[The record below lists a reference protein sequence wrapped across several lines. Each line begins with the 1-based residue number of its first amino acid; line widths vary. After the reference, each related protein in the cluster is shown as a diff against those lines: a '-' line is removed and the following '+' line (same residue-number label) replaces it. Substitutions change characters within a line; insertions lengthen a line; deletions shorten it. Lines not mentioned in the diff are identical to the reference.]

1 MEESQTRSSG
11 SLVAVPIV
19 ADSLSSSPLSLSTP
33 SSPVKG
39 SSLLQRQVSRALE
52 MMDFHYD
59 DAAAIAPAK
68 SDAATAATV
77 GGDAVAAS
85 SSTTT
90 SVVST
95 AHVSYRTFKTLV
107 KKCPKTIFQIS
118 PNAVKRK
125 RSHSMS
131 SITSADHLSVESFRA
146 SIDLAEKHNAAR
158 KRNNTG
164 SSSVKK
170 PRDVRVTPSKRC
182 SSKSKEK
189 KKEKADV
196 IENALKKFHA
206 EQPEDARCFEF
217 TSICHSGTNV
227 SSSCTDRS
235 GSLVN
240 SANSDR
246 RVDAASK
253 MRVQV
258 GVAAA
263 QGARAYM
270 EDRFSVIE
278 RLFDGLDDPDCSPSL
293 LAVYDGHNGAMAAD
307 YATTRFRELLGT
319 DEFLRDVSR
328 RTKQEKLS
336 EDDMTKI
343 QLLMCEAFAVL
354 DDEVL
359 EITMSKNKRDGSTVL
374 LGLLVGGKMFIAN
387 LGDSRGVWSKAD
399 DEVVRVSVD
408 HKPDLDEETK
418 RVEEAGGKVIFSG
431 CWRVAHDEIPLR
443 LAISRS
449 LGDHPLKTNLPLS
462 CSAPLVSVTP
472 DIQVI
477 DVGGEDEFLVFA
489 SDGLWDRLSDDDA
502 AQLVRQKVEQFKES
516 APTASGATTKEALQ
530 FAADALVESALKKRS
545 MDNITAMVISWAANN
560 EAFNADEVADD
571 A

>member
-1 MEESQTRSSG
+1 MAPCLRDG
-11 SLVAVPIV
+11 SLT
-19 ADSLSSSPLSLSTP
+19 AD
-33 SSPVKG
+33 
-39 SSLLQRQVSRALE
+39 Q
-52 MMDFHYD
+52 
-59 DAAAIAPAK
+59 
-68 SDAATAATV
+68 
-77 GGDAVAAS
+77 
-85 SSTTT
+85 
-90 SVVST
+90 
-95 AHVSYRTFKTLV
+95 
-107 KKCPKTIFQIS
+107 
-118 PNAVKRK
+118 
-125 RSHSMS
+125 
-131 SITSADHLSVESFRA
+131 LSVESFRA
-146 SIDLAEKHNAAR
+146 SIELAEKHNAAR

-164 SSSVKK
+164 SVKK

-196 IENALKKFHA
+196 IENAIKKFHA
-206 EQPEDARCFEF
+206 DQPEEDRSFEF

-235 GSLVN
+235 GSLIT
-240 SANSDR
+240 SANSDKTQ
-246 RVDAASK
+246 DAASK

-270 EDRFSVIE
+270 EDRFSVVA
-278 RLFDGLDDPDCSPSL
+278 RLFDDLDDPDCSPSL
-293 LAVYDGHNGAMAAD
+293 LAVYDGHNGAIAAE
-307 YATTRFRELLGT
+307 YATTRFRELLSA
-319 DEFLRDVSR
+319 DEFLRDVGR

-336 EDDMTKI
+336 EDDVSKI
-343 QLLMCEAFAVL
+343 QLLMCEAFVVV

-359 EITMSKNKRDGSTVL
+359 ELTMSKNKRDGSTVL
-374 LGLLVGGKMFIAN
+374 LGLLIGGKMFIAN

-472 DIQVI
+472 DIQVL

-489 SDGLWDRLSDDDA
+489 SDGLWDRLSDEDA
-502 AQLVRQKVEQFKES
+502 AQLVRLKVEEYKELS
-516 APTASGATTKEALQ
+516 PTASGATTKEALR
-530 FAADALVESALKKRS
+530 FAADALVESALQKRS
-545 MDNITAMVISWAANN
+545 MDNITAMVISWSAMG